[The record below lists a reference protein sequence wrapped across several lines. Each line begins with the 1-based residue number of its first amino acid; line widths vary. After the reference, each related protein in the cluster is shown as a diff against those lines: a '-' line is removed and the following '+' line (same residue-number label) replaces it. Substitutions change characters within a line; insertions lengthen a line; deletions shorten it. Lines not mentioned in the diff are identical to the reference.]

1 MGPIFDDSI
10 LPTYWNNEM
19 KTALVMHIE
28 GVIMIKE
35 MLTTAIWDVR
45 YSLPM
50 STAPLADQLVLIT
63 SLIRM
68 MEKYEEAKL
77 LIDHFTKYLSFEKQQ
92 VIEALITSEQLVKL
106 QMKELLS
113 MPAVLAL
120 SLHQMTTNDSQ
131 PSGSC

>member
-92 VIEALITSEQLVKL
+92 VIEALITSEPLVKL
-106 QMKELLS
+106 MKELVLS
-113 MPAVLAL
+113 MPIVLAL